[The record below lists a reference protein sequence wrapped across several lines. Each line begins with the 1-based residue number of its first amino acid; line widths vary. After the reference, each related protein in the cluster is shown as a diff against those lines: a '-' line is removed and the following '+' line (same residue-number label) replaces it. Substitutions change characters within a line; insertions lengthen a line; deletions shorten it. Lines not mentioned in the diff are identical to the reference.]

1 MSEKL
6 TCDTFSELDM
16 ETLGDF
22 MDACREAMEE
32 AEATL
37 GRLMSDQ
44 NDGQLINQLFRAMHS
59 LKGNCRMVFLTPM
72 VDLYHELEEIVDDLR
87 KGQPYS
93 IELGDFF
100 LACLERAQSLIQNL
114 ISQGQADGVEYTYLL
129 ERIRRVYSEQP
140 AKRQALCSRLLT
152 ELAGEVEQT
161 SEAAEVL
168 PPLANDLELMTQLAR
183 QLDGRSLYREGRTTS
198 QWELCQLM
206 NQLLPEPVDPDQLKA
221 AVLMHD
227 FGMCLVPP
235 KILSKD
241 GALDKEERRHIQQ
254 HVHTGTQLL
263 QRMGWEEAARMVYQH
278 HEMFNGEGYP
288 ARSQG
293 DAIHPGAQII
303 AIADTFFSL
312 TNERSDRSYKKTL
325 FGAVKEINA
334 NSGTQ
339 FDPELVELFNQV
351 IRDYYLKPKAG

>member
-1 MSEKL
+1 MSETL
-6 TCDTFSELDM
+6 TCDTFSELDA

-37 GRLMSDQ
+37 GSLMSDQ
-44 NDGQLINQLFRAMHS
+44 SDGQLINQLFRAMHS
-59 LKGNCRMVFLTPM
+59 LKGNCRMVFLAPM
-72 VDLYHELEEIVDDLR
+72 VDLYHQLEEIVDDLR
-87 KGQPYS
+87 NGQPYS

-100 LACLERAQSLIQNL
+100 LACLERAQVLIQSLIH
-114 ISQGQADGVEYTYLL
+114 QGQADGEMYEYLL
-129 ERIRRVYSEQP
+129 TLIRKVHNEHPNQ
-140 AKRQALCSRLLT
+140 RQALCARLLT
-152 ELAGEVEQT
+152 QLAGDVEDDT
-161 SEAAEVL
+161 DTEELL
-168 PPLANDLELMTQLAR
+168 PPLADDLELMNQMAR
-183 QLDGRSLYREGRTTS
+183 QLDRLSIYREGRTAS

-206 NQLLPEPVDPDQLKA
+206 NQLLAEPVDPEQLKA

-235 KILSKD
+235 KILNKD

-263 QRMGWEEAARMVYQH
+263 QRMGWEEAAQMVYQH

-288 ARSQG
+288 TRSQG
-293 DAIHPGAQII
+293 HTIHAGAQLI

-339 FDPELVELFNQV
+339 FDPQLVELFNQV